1 MEINLNIA
9 ARILLFIPTISMSIL
24 AQAQVEDEDMLFYDM
39 PSVFTA
45 SKYEQKISEAPARI
59 SVITAEE
66 IQRYGYRSLTEALQ
80 SLPGIQLSYDHT
92 YSYLGVRG
100 LNVPGDFNTRVL
112 VLIDGHRTN
121 ENMYDGVLIDQGNI
135 ISIDMIKQIEMI
147 RGPASSLYGS
157 NAVLGVINIITK
169 DGRDLNGSQISVDT
183 GSHDTHQGR
192 ISYGKQYGSGVE
204 LLVSASLYRSE
215 GDDRYFAEYDDP
227 ATNNGVAEEADDSNN
242 DSLLVKLS
250 YGDFALSTVYAEYEK
265 VFPTAAYET
274 LFNDNHTV
282 SIEGRSYINLEY
294 QTLLADSMEVSG
306 KLYYDKYWYDG
317 DYFYDGE
324 GDPNYV
330 YKDKNQGEWWGVE
343 GQLSKVLFD
352 SHRLTSG
359 LEYRQTFTA
368 EQEAFDVYE
377 NYLDIDTRQETFGL
391 YIQDEWQVNEQWT
404 FSLGLRFDDYSTSD
418 SSVNPRFA
426 GIWHD
431 NKTTVKLLYGT
442 AFRAPNAYELFYDD
456 GTAQKANSMLDPETI
471 ESYEVI
477 WEQQLNSSFR
487 LIASIYRNTIDDM
500 LVLVTDPS
508 DGFEVF
514 ANEASVESDGM
525 ELELLANFSNGWSG
539 SLSYAY
545 QESKNGDGDELVNY
559 APNMIKLNAMSP
571 LIAECLLLGLELQY
585 EDSRKTLAGSA
596 TDAYTLANLNVLN
609 NTLADELTLSAGVYN
624 LFDETY
630 SHPGFQEHTQNE
642 LPQNGRTFRVR
653 ATYLF

>member
-1 MEINLNIA
+1 MEINLNLA
-9 ARILLFIPTISMSIL
+9 ARILFFIPTISISIL
-24 AQAQVEDEDMLFYDM
+24 AQAQTQVEDDDMLFYDM

-45 SKYEQKISEAPARI
+45 SKYEQKISEAPARV

-66 IQRYGYRSLTEALQ
+66 IQRYGYRSLSEALQ

-92 YSYLGVRG
+92 YTYLGVRG

-112 VLIDGHRTN
+112 VLIDGHRLN
-121 ENMYDGVLIDQGNI
+121 ENIYDGALIDQGNI
-135 ISIDMIKQIEMI
+135 VSIDMIKQIEMI

-250 YGDFALSTVYAEYEK
+250 YGDFSLSTVYGEYEK
-265 VFPTAAYET
+265 VIPTGAYET

-343 GQLSKVLFD
+343 GQLTKVLFD

-377 NYLDIDTRQETFGL
+377 NYLDIDTRQ
-391 YIQDEWQVNEQWT
+391 
-404 FSLGLRFDDYSTSD
+404 
-418 SSVNPRFA
+418 
-426 GIWHD
+426 
-431 NKTTVKLLYGT
+431 
-442 AFRAPNAYELFYDD
+442 
-456 GTAQKANSMLDPETI
+456 
-471 ESYEVI
+471 
-477 WEQQLNSSFR
+477 
-487 LIASIYRNTIDDM
+487 
-500 LVLVTDPS
+500 
-508 DGFEVF
+508 
-514 ANEASVESDGM
+514 
-525 ELELLANFSNGWSG
+525 
-539 SLSYAY
+539 
-545 QESKNGDGDELVNY
+545 
-559 APNMIKLNAMSP
+559 
-571 LIAECLLLGLELQY
+571 
-585 EDSRKTLAGSA
+585 
-596 TDAYTLANLNVLN
+596 
-609 NTLADELTLSAGVYN
+609 
-624 LFDETY
+624 
-630 SHPGFQEHTQNE
+630 
-642 LPQNGRTFRVR
+642 
-653 ATYLF
+653 